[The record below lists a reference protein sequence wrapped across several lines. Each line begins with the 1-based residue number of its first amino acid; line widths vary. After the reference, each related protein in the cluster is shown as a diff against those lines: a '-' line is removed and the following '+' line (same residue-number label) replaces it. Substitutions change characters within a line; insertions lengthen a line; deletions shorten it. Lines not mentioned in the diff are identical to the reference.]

1 MAHAYAHSGLPVP
14 APPLRGPL
22 RLAFVGQSTY
32 FEACALGGERSDVR
46 TTFLEFRGGGDA
58 AALRDGLDDF
68 APHVVAVFRPE
79 TIPAGLLH
87 DLPAITL
94 GFLTEPLPRP
104 GDGRPHED
112 LELRLAELREV
123 DARNF
128 DRHVCFDPLSAGTA
142 ATVLPIWRSA
152 PLPVADRYFAP
163 VRPIEG
169 RPRVLF
175 VGYSTE
181 YRERMLVAAKHDFDV
196 LHLAFG
202 VGADE
207 LAELLSAHDVG
218 VNIHYQPYPT
228 FENRVAFH
236 LAAGHLVF
244 SEPLSPLHG
253 LEPGIDFLP
262 IDSGQALHHAL
273 GTLTRAPAVWDR
285 VRIRGRRKAEL
296 FRASRVWPRLA
307 EDLLRDV
314 AAFGTP
320 RLRSAAH

>member
-1 MAHAYAHSGLPVP
+1 MTHAYAQSGLAVP
-14 APPLRGPL
+14 APPLRGPV

-32 FEACALGGERSDVR
+32 FEACALADERPDVE

-58 AALRDGLDDF
+58 AALLDGLEDF
-68 APHVVAVFRPE
+68 APHVVTVFRPE

-87 DLPAITL
+87 DFPAITL
-94 GFLTEPLPRP
+94 GFLTEPLPR
-104 GDGRPHED
+104 GGGRAHAD
-112 LELRLAELREV
+112 LEVRLSELREV
-123 DARNF
+123 DAGNF

-163 VRPIEG
+163 VRPIRG

-181 YRERMLVAAKHDFDV
+181 YRERMLVSAKHDFDV

-202 VGADE
+202 AGADE
-207 LAELLSAHDVG
+207 LGELLASHDVG
-218 VNIHYQPYPT
+218 INIHYQPYPT

-236 LAAGHLVF
+236 LAAGHLVL
-244 SEPLSPLHG
+244 SEPLSPQHG
-253 LEPGIDFLP
+253 LEPGIDFLQV
-262 IDSGQALHHAL
+262 DSRDGLHHAL
-273 GTLTRAPAVWDR
+273 WTLTRAPAVWDR

-307 EDLLRDV
+307 EDVLRDV

-320 RLRSAAH
+320 RRRSA